1 MKATVLA
8 AYSKRLQMNLDYIK
22 TSDEKMGG
30 SLELN
35 ESHSVEDIKVLL
47 VFIGFNDIFV
57 IYPLFTLLGHFKF

>member
-1 MKATVLA
+1 
-8 AYSKRLQMNLDYIK
+8 MNLDYIK